1 MDPEHARRR
10 LGEERGR
17 VEEALGRLGGDRD
30 ADEQRDSGDQAVM
43 LDQEERDEAVREEL
57 QRTLDAIERAERR
70 LEEGT
75 YGLSI
80 LSGEPIP
87 EERLEL
93 IPWAEHTVA
102 EENRRGG

>member
-10 LGEERGR
+10 LREERGR

-30 ADEQRDSGDQAVM
+30 ADEQRDSGDQAVV

>member
-10 LGEERGR
+10 LDEERGR
-17 VEEALGRLGGDRD
+17 VEEALGRLGGDRN